1 MSAFLVFFGLTAL
14 LIVGGVRGSLRLL
27 THRLS
32 TRRRVS
38 GLRRSY
44 ASPMNDTTEAE
55 LSHYYRKTFIALL
68 LVILS
73 VIVII
78 AINTLNA
85 TIIH

>member
-14 LIVGGVRGSLRLL
+14 LIVGGVRGCLQLRP
-27 THRLS
+27 HRLS
-32 TRRRVS
+32 TGRRVS

-44 ASPMNDTTEAE
+44 ATPMHDTTEAE

-73 VIVII
+73 VIVVL

>member
-1 MSAFLVFFGLTAL
+1 MTAFLVFFGLTAL
-14 LIVGGVRGSLRLL
+14 LIVGGVRGSLRLRP
-27 THRLS
+27 HRLS
-32 TRRRVS
+32 TGRRVS

-44 ASPMNDTTEAE
+44 ATLMNDTTGEE
-55 LSHYYRKTFIALL
+55 TSHYYRKAWIALL

-85 TIIH
+85 AVIH